1 MASDLHK
8 TEKLQNTGHEGYHTY
23 PVTTTHGPKDKS
35 CYHGRPE
42 DWKRVGVKRS
52 FGKEKLPA

>member
-1 MASDLHK
+1 MAVDQQKAQKNQDAHS
-8 TEKLQNTGHEGYHTY
+8 GYHTY

-42 DWKRVGVKRS
+42 DWKRMGIKRS
-52 FGKEKLPA
+52 FGKDKLPS